1 MATGWDLQTP
11 SRKAWH
17 SVLESALRWVTC
29 NGLLVDGSLL
39 GASLR
44 LWLGI
49 PLGTS
54 VRDSLG

>member
-11 SRKAWH
+11 SRRAWH
-17 SVLESALRWVTC
+17 SESKYALHC
-29 NGLLVDGSLL
+29 DGLLVDGSLL

-44 LWLGI
+44 LWLGM
-49 PLGTS
+49 PLGTF